1 MSFNKKFMTLL
12 NEIPRNKLDE
22 ILFKAL
28 QAVYKFQQSKV
39 SIFGLDYEDIY
50 LLQFLRNNSP
60 ARMGAIAG
68 EMNIPIS
75 TATRVVDRLQ
85 KKKFLAR
92 KKDDQDKRNIL
103 VALEPLGESVVRE
116 IEDQTFAQLSDNL
129 VGFTDEDISSFFKT
143 AVHLQKI
150 LEPWVVTQ
158 STDGVGSTRPTKKS
172 IGHDS

>member
-1 MSFNKKFMTLL
+1 MTLL
-12 NEIPRNKLDE
+12 NDIQRNKLDE

-39 SIFGLDYEDIY
+39 SAFGLDYEDIY
-50 LLQFLRNNSP
+50 LLQYLRINSP
-60 ARMGAIAG
+60 ARMGEIAG

-85 KKKFLAR
+85 KKKLLAR

-103 VALEPLGESVVRE
+103 VMLQPPGESVVRE

-129 VGFTDEDISSFFKT
+129 AGFTDEDISSFFKT

-150 LEPWVVTQ
+150 LGPPLLSQT
-158 STDGVGSTRPTKKS
+158 TDKAGSMKLTSKNPRRNR
-172 IGHDS
+172 